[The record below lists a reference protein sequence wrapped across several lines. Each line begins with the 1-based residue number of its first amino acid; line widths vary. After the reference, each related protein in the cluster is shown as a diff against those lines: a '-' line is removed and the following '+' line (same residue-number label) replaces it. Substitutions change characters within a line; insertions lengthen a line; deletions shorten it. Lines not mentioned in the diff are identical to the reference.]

1 MQVRIANR
9 RAGGRAREALSPK
22 LAAYDSLALRTSDS
36 TDMVVPFESG
46 EPAQPCRGVAGGR
59 DGRRIGASPAVVS
72 HARTGGSR
80 HVREVDHAA
89 PRERGSQHGWRV
101 TGGTK

>member
-46 EPAQPCRGVAGGR
+46 EPAHVRVV
-59 DGRRIGASPAVVS
+59 ASPA
-72 HARTGGSR
+72 
-80 HVREVDHAA
+80 
-89 PRERGSQHGWRV
+89 
-101 TGGTK
+101 GGTDGASVRRQPWSHMLGQDAADTYPRSTTRRRVSGGVSMAGD